1 MPAQAAFDRAVSKLR
16 RGELER
22 ICEFNPCAPIYL
34 IPTAPFLRALAR
46 RLGRR
51 RVVEVAAG
59 DGFLASELANL
70 GVRIIA
76 TDSGKWEKPQARMNA
91 KERRRYRNVKGLS
104 LGVNVVR
111 IGAIEAIRKYRP
123 DVVLA
128 SWLPPG
134 PLLGKVI
141 RASKEVIEIGAGS
154 GVTGNIRC
162 WRYPHDF
169 LEELDALGRCRLD
182 ERPAQKLHTHVTR
195 YFTSSQAPPEAPS
208 SRLWPPSRPS
218 RRRRPARKSRR

>member
-1 MPAQAAFDRAVSKLR
+1 MPARAAFDRAVAKLR

-22 ICEFNPCAPIYL
+22 VCEFNPYAPIYL
-34 IPTAPFLRALAR
+34 IPTAPFLRALAK
-46 RLGRR
+46 LLKGR

-59 DGFLASELANL
+59 DGHLARELARR
-70 GVRIIA
+70 GVRIVA
-76 TDSGKWEKPQARMNA
+76 TDSGRWEKPQARMNA
-91 KERRRYRNVKGLS
+91 QERKRYRNVKGLS
-104 LGVNVVR
+104 LGANVIR
-111 IGAIEAIRKYRP
+111 MPAEEAIRRYKP

-141 RASKEVIEIGAGS
+141 RAAKEVIEIGGGS
-154 GVTGNIRC
+154 GITGDIRC

-182 ERPAQKLHTHVTR
+182 ERPAEKLHTHVTR

-208 SRLWPPSRPS
+208 SRPRPPRRPS
-218 RRRRPARKSRR
+218 RRRRPAPKSRR